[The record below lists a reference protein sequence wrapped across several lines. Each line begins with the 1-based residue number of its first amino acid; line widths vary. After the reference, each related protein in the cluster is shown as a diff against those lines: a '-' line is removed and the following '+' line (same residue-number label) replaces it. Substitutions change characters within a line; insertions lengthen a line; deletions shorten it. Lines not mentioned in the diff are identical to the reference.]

1 MLYQALGKLY
11 YQNRSSYPTEL
22 QNRKTSPSAVTL
34 DFKIHD
40 DPAFYLAIPELLT
53 LQGNIYQAY
62 MRFQAIYNV
71 LPQVAQNC
79 YCRKCLVD
87 EVVTTNDLEGVH
99 STRRDVLNVLQA
111 EKNSKKNARFEGL
124 IKKYVLLTEGVNI
137 PLNTL
142 QDIRNLY
149 DDIVLPEIE
158 PEDQPDGMYFRT
170 DTVSVVSATEK
181 VKHRGIVGESQI
193 NEHMMQALQILK
205 NPLHTPLAQAAI
217 LHYMIGYI
225 HPFYDGNGRL
235 SRFISSYLLSQVFQ
249 PIVAYRLSYTI
260 KQNKKMYYDAFDYVN
275 DRNSGG
281 DLTPFI
287 IIFSELVYQSILSL
301 EEKVEDVSSQL
312 REFGNMIEPIQNDD
326 QKNFLFYFIQNALFS
341 PDPLTFA
348 ELSNISGKSLP
359 TVRKIVKAL
368 TDGGF
373 PLHKS
378 RIGHANAYRID
389 EDQLADALANLT
401 L

>member
-1 MLYQALGKLY
+1 M
-11 YQNRSSYPTEL
+11 
-22 QNRKTSPSAVTL
+22 
-34 DFKIHD
+34 
-40 DPAFYLAIPELLT
+40 
-53 LQGNIYQAY
+53 
-62 MRFQAIYNV
+62 
-71 LPQVAQNC
+71 
-79 YCRKCLVD
+79 
-87 EVVTTNDLEGVH
+87 
-99 STRRDVLNVLQA
+99 
-111 EKNSKKNARFEGL
+111 
-124 IKKYVLLTEGVNI
+124 
-137 PLNTL
+137 

-193 NEHMMQALQILK
+193 NEHMMQALQVLK

-260 KQNKKMYYDAFDYVN
+260 KQNKKLYYDAFDYVN

-301 EEKVEDVSSQL
+301 EDKVEDVSSQL
-312 REFGNMIEPIQNDD
+312 REFGNMIGSIPNED
-326 QKNFLFYFIQNALFS
+326 QKDFLFYFIQNALFS
-341 PDPLTFA
+341 PDPLTLA

-359 TVRKIVKAL
+359 TVRKIVKSL
-368 TDGGF
+368 IDGGL
-373 PLHKS
+373 PLHVSK
-378 RIGHANAYRID
+378 IGHANAYRID
-389 EDQLADALANLT
+389 EDQLADALSNLT

>member
-1 MLYQALGKLY
+1 M
-11 YQNRSSYPTEL
+11 
-22 QNRKTSPSAVTL
+22 TL

-40 DPAFYLAIPELLT
+40 DPAFYLVIPELLT

-62 MRFQAIYNV
+62 MRFQSYFNA
-71 LPQVAQNC
+71 LPQVAQDC

-99 STRRDVLNVLQA
+99 STRRDVLSVLQF
-111 EKNSKKNARFEGL
+111 EKKSEKTARFEGL
-124 IKKYVLLTEGVNI
+124 IKKYVLLTEGTNI
-137 PLNTL
+137 PLSSL

-149 DDIVLPEIE
+149 NDIVLPEIE
-158 PEDQPDGMYFRT
+158 PSDKPDGLYFRKEP
-170 DTVSVVSATEK
+170 VSVVSATEK
-181 VKHRGIVGESQI
+181 VKHHGIIGEAQI
-193 NEHMMQALQILK
+193 NEHMMQVLQILK
-205 NPLHTPLAQAAI
+205 DSSHTPLVQAAI

-260 KQNKKMYYDAFDYVN
+260 KQNKKLYYDAFDYVN

-301 EEKVEDVSSQL
+301 EDKVADVSSQL
-312 REFGNMIEPIQNDD
+312 RSYCSMIESIKSDD
-326 QKNFLFYFIQNALFS
+326 IKDFLFYFIQNSLFS

-359 TVRKIVKAL
+359 TVRKIVNSL
-368 TDGGF
+368 ISMGF
-373 PLHKS
+373 PLNLS
-378 RIGHANAYRID
+378 RIGHANAYRIN
-389 EDQLADALANLT
+389 EDQLAEALANIT
-401 L
+401 QK